1 MYRSNGN
8 IQLLASGART
18 TTQTITTDSG
28 GSKLENLGGA
38 GCRLIVDVTT
48 AGTGSIT
55 ATIQG
60 ITNTGV
66 VHTLLAGAAITTIS
80 TNVYEIFPGAP
91 VTANVSANTFLPYK
105 FKVLITHNNANSI
118 TYSVDLEYHR

>member
-8 IQLLASGART
+8 IQLLASAERT
-18 TTQTITTDSG
+18 TLQTITTDSG
-28 GSKLENLGGA
+28 GQKLVNLSGA
-38 GCRLIVDVTT
+38 GCRLIVDVTA

-55 ATIQG
+55 ASIQG
-60 ITNTGV
+60 ITSTGI
-66 VHTLLAGAAITTIS
+66 VHTLLAGAAITTVT

-91 VTANVSANTFLPYK
+91 VTANVSANTFLPYL
-105 FKVLITHNNANSI
+105 FRVLITHNNANAI